1 VGAIGSLSWDTGNVI
16 GEVVG
21 RKVQFE
27 REAVA
32 ELGAKRCGDGC
43 E

>member
-1 VGAIGSLSWDTGNVI
+1 MDAIGSFLKDTGNVI

-21 RKVQFE
+21 RKAQFE

-32 ELGAKRCGDGC
+32 QLGLKRCGDGC